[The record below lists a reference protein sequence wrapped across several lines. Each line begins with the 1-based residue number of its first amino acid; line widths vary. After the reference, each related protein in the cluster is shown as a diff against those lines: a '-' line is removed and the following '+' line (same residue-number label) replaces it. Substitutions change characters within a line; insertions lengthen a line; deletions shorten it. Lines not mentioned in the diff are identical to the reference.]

1 MQEKDKTYIYGL
13 HPIREA
19 LRRLPGA
26 VMHLYVVSGQ
36 GTDEFAEQARSLNIP
51 FDHCDEAHL
60 PFGLERGANHQGIVA
75 LVAPS
80 KIVRPYKEF
89 ISGLTVTPETGLI
102 MLDELTDTHNVGAI
116 IRSAAAFGVAGVL
129 IPEHRQAQ
137 VNGTIVKVSAGMAFV
152 VPLVQVGNVNA
163 TLRDLKEKGFWVYG
177 LSGEGKTNIMEEQ
190 FTKPSV
196 FVLGNEGYGIREKTE
211 DLCDFRLRIPIDKQ
225 CESLNVSASTA
236 VTLYAWHAHK
246 HRAAQM

>member
-36 GTDEFAEQARSLNIP
+36 GTDEFAEQARSLGIP

-60 PFGLERGANHQGIVA
+60 PFGLERGVNHQGIVA

-89 ISGLTVTPETGLI
+89 ITNLTVTPETGLI
-102 MLDELTDTHNVGAI
+102 LLDELTDTHNVGAI

-152 VPLVQVGNVNA
+152 VPLVQVGNVNNA
-163 TLRDLKEKGFWVYG
+163 VRDLKDKGFWIYG
-177 LSGEGKTNIMEEQ
+177 LSGEGTTNIMEEQ

-196 FVLGNEGYGIREKTE
+196 FVLGNESYGLREKTE

-246 HRAAQM
+246 HRASGM